1 MGAGGCV
8 AVFLVCLRGGDAAAD
23 GLDDE
28 RDDVAGAEDPEV
40 HFRTEDGGVAAE
52 DLDETAEE
60 DVDAC
65 CEECGSYIDRLVL
78 CFAKG

>member
-1 MGAGGCV
+1 MCPGRGV
-8 AVFLVCLRGGDAAAD
+8 AVHFVRFGGGHAAAD

-40 HFRTEDGGVAAE
+40 EAWFEEGGLPAE
-52 DLDETAEE
+52 QADEFAEE

-65 CEECGSYIDRLVL
+65 CEEGWGWEC
-78 CFAKG
+78 